1 MIYEQDISG
10 CLASEKESRRLS
22 ENQFDKELDD
32 SVVAFERLRQ
42 AYDKSELPVLR
53 NSSPKSFLKSIR
65 VLADEV
71 RSKANHVV
79 ILGAGGSSLG
89 G

>member
-53 NSSPKSFLKSIR
+53 NSSP
-65 VLADEV
+65 
-71 RSKANHVV
+71 
-79 ILGAGGSSLG
+79 
-89 G
+89 